1 MARHNDVLGVL
12 LYDPLRESP
21 RSGQGQF
28 VITDGRMQVALD
40 LRDQRFL
47 GRIAADFRKELD
59 GIRANLRKIS
69 APLLPISTAEDVVEQ
84 IRKLIGSATRRAV
97 RG

>member
-1 MARHNDVLGVL
+1 
-12 LYDPLRESP
+12 
-21 RSGQGQF
+21 
-28 VITDGRMQVALD
+28 VITDGRFQVELD
-40 LRDQRFL
+40 LHDRNFL
-47 GRIAADFRKELD
+47 KRIAADYKAELD
-59 GIRANLRKIS
+59 DIRANLRKIS